1 MMLKLTIRNSRKAFT
16 MDKFSSI
23 VCPNCD
29 KATLFRM
36 VSPASCSN
44 CLTILPDT
52 IDILHVVENR
62 YKYFTNDEVTVLMY

>member
-1 MMLKLTIRNSRKAFT
+1 MMLELTIRNSRKAFT

-29 KATLFRM
+29 EVIPFKI

-52 IDILHVVENR
+52 VDILCVVEDR
-62 YKYFTNDEVTVLMY
+62 YEYFISDRIMALMY